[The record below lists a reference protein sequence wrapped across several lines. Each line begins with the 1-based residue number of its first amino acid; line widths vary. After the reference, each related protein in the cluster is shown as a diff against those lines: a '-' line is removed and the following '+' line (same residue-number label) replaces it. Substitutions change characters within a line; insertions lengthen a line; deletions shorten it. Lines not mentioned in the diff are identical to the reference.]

1 MMDEEKQ
8 PLLWFCRV
16 LTAAAAMF
24 AALLAQVAVPG
35 ADVIRPVSA
44 AYQSE
49 TDNYDATIPVRTDRF
64 EEVTYSTV
72 MREDG
77 RLQIV
82 DSNGGFVS
90 DMLVVLVGGNL
101 CYAGKDG
108 LVARE
113 QMVTY
118 DGKKVLCEKRRFD
131 CSK

>member
-90 DMLVVLVGGNL
+90 DMLGIPRAYMAVALMTLVLTTAVILIYRHSGWG
-101 CYAGKDG
+101 
-108 LVARE
+108 
-113 QMVTY
+113 
-118 DGKKVLCEKRRFD
+118 EKR
-131 CSK
+131 